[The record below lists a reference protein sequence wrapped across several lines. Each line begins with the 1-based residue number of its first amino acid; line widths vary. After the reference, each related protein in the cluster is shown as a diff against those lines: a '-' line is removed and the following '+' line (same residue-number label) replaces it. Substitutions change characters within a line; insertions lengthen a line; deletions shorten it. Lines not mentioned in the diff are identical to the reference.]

1 MTQFV
6 GRFND
11 EQIAEILL
19 SREPDSKVA
28 ERMGVSRAT
37 IGQIKTGKSYK
48 NVHPEIQRRLGR
60 SCFKCKNWKNNAC
73 LFEFPDPIEEG
84 PKAANY
90 CSLYQLSCE

>member
-73 LFEFPDPIEEG
+73 LFEFPDPIEDG
-84 PKAANY
+84 TQAANY
-90 CSLYQLSCE
+90 CSLYQL

>member
-19 SREPDSKVA
+19 SKEPDSKVA

-37 IGQIKTGKSYK
+37 IGQIRTGKTYK
-48 NVHPEIQRRLGR
+48 SVRPEIQRRIGR
-60 SCFKCKNWKNNAC
+60 SCFKCQNWKNNAC

-84 PKAANY
+84 PQAANY
-90 CSLYQLSCE
+90 CSMYQL

>member
-37 IGQIKTGKSYK
+37 IGQIKTSKSYK

-73 LFEFPDPIEEG
+73 LFEFPDPIEDG
-84 PKAANY
+84 PQAANY
-90 CSLYQLSCE
+90 CSLYQL

>member
-1 MTQFV
+1 MTQSV

-28 ERMGVSRAT
+28 ERMGVSRAM

-73 LFEFPDPIEEG
+73 LFEFPDPIEDG
-84 PKAANY
+84 PQAANY
-90 CSLYQLSCE
+90 CSLYQL